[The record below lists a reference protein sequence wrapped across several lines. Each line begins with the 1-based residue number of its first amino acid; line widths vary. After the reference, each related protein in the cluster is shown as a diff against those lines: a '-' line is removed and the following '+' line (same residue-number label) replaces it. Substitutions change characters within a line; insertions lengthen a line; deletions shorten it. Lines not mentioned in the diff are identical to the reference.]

1 VSSKSYSEP
10 AVLWR
15 LRHRN
20 GSSARATLI
29 PGVPTSTL
37 VFFVDDRFERGESVE
52 DWEPALKR
60 ADEVKRALV
69 EEGWEEEPEP
79 MNG

>member
-1 VSSKSYSEP
+1 VPPKSYSEP

-15 LRHRN
+15 LKHSN
-20 GSSARATLI
+20 GTRAWATMI

-37 VFFVDDRFERGESVE
+37 VFFVNDRFERGENMA

-60 ADEVKRALV
+60 ADEVKRRLV

-79 MNG
+79 NG

>member
-1 VSSKSYSEP
+1 MSRKSYSEP

-15 LRHRN
+15 LKHRN
-20 GSSARATLI
+20 GGSARATII

-37 VFFVDDRFERGESVE
+37 VFFVNDRFERGENMA

-60 ADEVKRALV
+60 ADEVKRQLV
-69 EEGWEEEPEP
+69 EEGWEEEPEA
-79 MNG
+79 

>member
-1 VSSKSYSEP
+1 VPQKSYSEP

-15 LRHRN
+15 LKHQN
-20 GSSARATLI
+20 GARARATII

-37 VFFVDDRFERGESVE
+37 VFFVNDRFERGENMA
-52 DWEPALKR
+52 DWGPALQR
-60 ADEVKRALV
+60 ADEVKRQLV

-79 MNG
+79 

>member
-1 VSSKSYSEP
+1 VPPRSYSEP

-15 LRHRN
+15 LRHRD
-20 GSSARATLI
+20 GRRARATLI

-37 VFFVDDRFERGESVE
+37 VFFVDDRFERGENMA
-52 DWEPALKR
+52 DWEPALQR

-69 EEGWEEEPEP
+69 QEGWEEEPEP
-79 MNG
+79 